1 MSSSLIYVGG
11 LVAYDGTDY
20 HGFQLQSGVPTI
32 QGALETA
39 LQQVTGA
46 QVRVTGSGRTDSGVH
61 ARGQVIAM
69 QVPWRHSVQ
78 SLQRA
83 LNANLPSTVAIH
95 RLCLAPVGFHPRF
108 SALSRTYRYTVY
120 DRATLDGTTVADKAA
135 SRHSP
140 LTDRFALYTPHVLD
154 RQAMQVAVN
163 HLLGEHDFA
172 TFGQPPQGENTVRR
186 LYQADWQVVETTLA
200 PLSRYPGRCLVFT
213 VCANAFL
220 RQMVRNLVGVSLAVG
235 RGEWCDTDVQ
245 QALAACER
253 SRCTPPAPANGL
265 VLESVRYAD
274 DLNLWTE

>member
-1 MSSSLIYVGG
+1 MSASLIHVCA

-32 QGALETA
+32 QGILETA
-39 LQQVTGA
+39 LQQVTGV

-69 QVPWRHSVQ
+69 QVPWRHSLQ

-83 LNANLPSTVAIH
+83 LNANLPSSVAV
-95 RLCLAPVGFHPRF
+95 RCLCKAPAGFHPRF

-120 DRATLDGTTVADKAA
+120 DRATNDGMPVEDGPA

-140 LTDRFALYTPHVLD
+140 LTDRFAFYTPHVLD
-154 RQAMQVAVN
+154 LQAMQVAVN

-186 LYQADWQVVETTLA
+186 LYQADWQLVETTLA
-200 PLSRYPGRCLVFT
+200 PLSHYPGRCLVFT

-220 RQMVRNLVGVSLAVG
+220 RHMVRNLVGVSLAVG
-235 RGEWCDTDVQ
+235 RGEWSDADVLH
-245 QALAACER
+245 ALAACER
-253 SRCTPPAPANGL
+253 SRCTRPAPANGL

-274 DLNLWTE
+274 DLDLWTE

>member
-1 MSSSLIYVGG
+1 MSASLIHVCG

-39 LQQVTGA
+39 LAQVTGA
-46 QVRVTGSGRTDSGVH
+46 QVRVIGSGRTDSGVH
-61 ARGQVIAM
+61 ARGQVIAL

-83 LNANLPSTVAIH
+83 VNANLPSAVAVR
-95 RLCLAPVGFHPRF
+95 RLQVAPAGFHPRF

-120 DRATLDGTTVADKAA
+120 DRATLDGITVADAA
-135 SRHSP
+135 APRHSP
-140 LTDRFALYTPHVLD
+140 LTDRFALYTTHVLD
-154 RQAMQVAVN
+154 LQAMQGAMK

-172 TFGQPPQGENTVRR
+172 TFGQPPQGENTVRH
-186 LYQADWQVVETTLA
+186 LYEAEWQLVEITPA
-200 PLSRYPGRCLVFT
+200 PLSHYPGRCLIFT
-213 VCANAFL
+213 VSANAFL

-235 RGEWCDTDVQ
+235 RGEWGDVDVQ
-245 QALAACER
+245 QALAACDR
-253 SRCTPPAPANGL
+253 GRCTPPAPANGL

>member
-1 MSSSLIYVGG
+1 MSDALIHVCG

-32 QGALETA
+32 QGVLEEA
-39 LQQVTGA
+39 LQRVTGT
-46 QVRVTGSGRTDSGVH
+46 QVRVTGSGRTDRGVH

-69 QVPWRHSVQ
+69 QVPWRHPVQ

-83 LNANLPSTVAIH
+83 LNANLPSAVAVR
-95 RLCLAPVGFHPRF
+95 RLQVAPIGFHPRF
-108 SALSRTYRYTVY
+108 SALRRTYRYTVY
-120 DRATLDGTTVADKAA
+120 DRATTDGTHVEDEAA
-135 SRHSP
+135 PRHSP

-154 RQAMQVAVN
+154 QQAMQVAVS

-172 TFGQPPQGENTVRR
+172 TFGQPPQGESTVRR
-186 LYQADWQVVETTLA
+186 LYEADWQVVETTLP

-235 RGEWCDTDVQ
+235 RGEWGHTDVQ
-245 QALAACER
+245 QALAACDR

-274 DLNLWTE
+274 ELNLWTE

>member
-1 MSSSLIYVGG
+1 MSESLIHVCG

-32 QGALETA
+32 QGTLEAA
-39 LQQVTGA
+39 LQVVTRA
-46 QVRVTGSGRTDSGVH
+46 PVRVIASGRTDSGVH

-83 LNANLPSTVAIH
+83 LNANLPSSVAVRH
-95 RLCLAPVGFHPRF
+95 LRLAPVGFHPRF

-120 DRATLDGTTVADKAA
+120 DSAFVEDTAA
-135 SRHSP
+135 PRYSP
-140 LTDRFALYTPHVLD
+140 LTDRFALYVSQVLD
-154 RQAMQVAVN
+154 LSAMQAGVAF
-163 HLLGEHDFA
+163 LLGEHDFA

-186 LYQADWQVVETTLA
+186 LLAIEWQVVQTM
-200 PLSRYPGRCLVFT
+200 PPPISYYPGRCLIFT

-235 RGEWCDTDVQ
+235 RGEWAPEDVKR
-245 QALAACER
+245 ALEARER
-253 SRCTPPAPANGL
+253 SRCAPPAPANGL
-265 VLESVRYAD
+265 VLEAVSYGAD
-274 DLNLWTE
+274 LKLWTE

>member
-1 MSSSLIYVGG
+1 MSASLIHVCG

-20 HGFQLQSGVPTI
+20 HGFQLQSAVPTI
-32 QGALETA
+32 QGALEAA
-39 LQQVTGA
+39 LARVTGA
-46 QVRVTGSGRTDSGVH
+46 PVRVTGSGRTDSGVH

-69 QVPWRHSVQ
+69 QAPWRHSVQ

-83 LNANLPSTVAIH
+83 LNAHLPATVAV
-95 RLCLAPVGFHPRF
+95 RCLQVAPVGFHPRF

-120 DRATLDGTTVADKAA
+120 DRATLDGVTFADEAA
-135 SRHSP
+135 PRQSP

-154 RQAMQVAVN
+154 LQAMQVAMR

-186 LYQADWQVVETTLA
+186 LLQAEWQLVETTL
-200 PLSRYPGRCLVFT
+200 PLLSRYPGRCLVFT

-235 RGEWCDTDVQ
+235 RGEWCETDVQ
-245 QALAACER
+245 QALTACDR
-253 SRCTPPAPANGL
+253 SRCAPPAPANGL